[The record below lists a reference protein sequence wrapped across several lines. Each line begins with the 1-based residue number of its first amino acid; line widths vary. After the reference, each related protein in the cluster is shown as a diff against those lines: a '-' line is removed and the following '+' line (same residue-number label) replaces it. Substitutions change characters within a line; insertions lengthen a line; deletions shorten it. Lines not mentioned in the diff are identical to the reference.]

1 MSVATEK
8 HSRIFL
14 VAKYIWAHCDETHY
28 VTIHEIQDY
37 LTANGIVSDR
47 KTISR
52 DIEFLSE
59 IGFEID
65 KENSTQS
72 RYRLKSHYFN
82 SGELRLLKDAVQ
94 SSRFISESETRDLI
108 AKLSFFESDNHR
120 KKTLKY
126 KFVEKYP
133 KAENDRIL
141 AIIDGIED
149 AIESNTK
156 IVFQYTACSP
166 EKRTVLR
173 HNGAKYVLSPY
184 NTIWKNDNYY
194 VIGYDEAHDGIIG
207 TYRIDRI
214 RNLENTDLRAFPK
227 PADYSPAIYHEQ
239 VFSMR
244 TGETTEVQ
252 LLCDNELMQDVVERF
267 GKNIKTVIVDKE
279 HFKAYVKVSVES
291 TFFGWLVSYGGKM
304 KLIGPQQV
312 ADEYKTVL
320 ENCLIIE

>member
-1 MSVATEK
+1 MSVAIEK
-8 HSRIFL
+8 HNRIFL
-14 VAKYIWAHCDETHY
+14 IAKYIWAHCDETHY

-37 LTANGIVSDR
+37 LSENGIIGDR

-52 DIEFLSE
+52 DIESLCE
-59 IGFEID
+59 TGFDLE
-65 KENSTQS
+65 KENSTQN

-94 SSRFISESETRDLI
+94 SSKFISEKETRELI
-108 AKLSFFESDNHR
+108 EKLSFFESDNHR
-120 KKTLKY
+120 KKTVKY

-156 IVFQYTACSP
+156 IVFQYVTCSP

-173 HNGAKYVLSPY
+173 HSGAKYTLSPY

-194 VIGYDEAHDGIIG
+194 VIGYDEAHGGIIG

-214 RNLENTDLRAFPK
+214 RNLENTGLRAVPK
-227 PADYSPAIYHEQ
+227 PDDYSPAKFHQE

-244 TGETTEVQ
+244 AGETTEVQ
-252 LLCDNELMQDVVERF
+252 LLCENELMQDILERF
-267 GKNIKTVIVDKE
+267 GKNVKTVIVDKE

-291 TFFGWLVSYGGKM
+291 TFFGWLVSYRGKI
-304 KLIGPQQV
+304 KLLGPKQV
-312 ADEYKTVL
+312 LDKYKTML
-320 ENCLIIE
+320 ENCLGVE